1 MLVKVEIDTWMEL
14 REMVW
19 SGARDVVLE
28 IENQGREEEALA
40 ILEDLFDPEICGHIP
55 SDTEVNDFIWFALA
69 EDMNLYGDDE
79 EDEDDDEEDEDD
91 EEEDED
97 DE

>member
-28 IENQGREEEALA
+28 IREVRLAELENQGREEEALD
-40 ILEDLFDPEICGHIP
+40 ILEELFSPGVWGSIP
-55 SDTEVNDFIWFALA
+55 TETDINDYIWFDLA
-69 EDMNLYGDDE
+69 DHMNLYGDE
-79 EDEDDDEEDEDD
+79 E

>member
-1 MLVKVEIDTWMEL
+1 MIVKVEIVTWMEL

-28 IENQGREEEALA
+28 IENQGREEEALD
-40 ILEDLFDPEICGHIP
+40 ILEELFSPDVWGSIP
-55 SDTEVNDFIWFALA
+55 TETDINDYIWFDLA
-69 EDMNLYGDDE
+69 DHMNLYG
-79 EDEDDDEEDEDD
+79 DEDD
-91 EEEDED
+91 EEEDEG